1 MNGRRWFLKRAA
13 MAPAAA
19 AMAPGMIAA
28 QAGAITVG
36 GLINRGGAAQ
46 AAPTGEEWAPW
57 LQAGMGKKAWR
68 LLDRKRDAEIMR
80 QTQYGRAMF
89 GVLHADIAG
98 LHSLSPAAKAR
109 MQVKRDQAWY
119 EEQDVLYRLLYPQR
133 DDD

>member
-36 GLINRGGAAQ
+36 GLSGAPSPQ
-46 AAPTGEEWAPW
+46 AAGGEWAPW

-80 QTQYGRAMF
+80 QSQYGRAMF

-119 EEQDVLYRLLYPQR
+119 EEQDVLRRLLYPQR

>member
-36 GLINRGGAAQ
+36 GLSGAGGS
-46 AAPTGEEWAPW
+46 PTGAGEWAPW
-57 LQAGMGKKAWR
+57 RDAGMAQSAWR
-68 LLDRKRDAEIMR
+68 LLNKQRDAEIQR
-80 QTQYGRAMF
+80 QRQYAQAML

-109 MQVKRDQAWY
+109 MQVKREREMY
-119 EEQDVLYRLLYPQR
+119 ERHDALHRLLYPNR
-133 DDD
+133 DDE